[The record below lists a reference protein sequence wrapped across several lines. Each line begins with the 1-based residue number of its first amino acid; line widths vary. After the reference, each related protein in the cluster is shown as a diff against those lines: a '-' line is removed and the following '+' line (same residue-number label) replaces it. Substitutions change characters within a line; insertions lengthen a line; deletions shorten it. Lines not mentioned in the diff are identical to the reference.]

1 MPRPT
6 TQPRVQPARFCPPCV
21 LSARSTPCVLA
32 GHPAAGRHLASRLLA
47 LCVALACLCIIAPTH
62 ATTVQELTRLKGQGQ
77 SVLRGMGLVMG
88 LPGTGDSGKE
98 LAMARPLAQ
107 WYKNNGNES
116 GALKELSGVKNVAVV
131 AVSAVVE
138 ASGALTDDMLD
149 VDIVA
154 INSCKSLKGGRLS
167 LCPLM
172 GPYVGDEHFALAEGS
187 IDVDPNTPTVGK
199 VRLGAR
205 MVRDIRMPAV
215 KDVFD
220 LIIEPPFAGWPSAT
234 QIVSTI
240 NDQQRANPGDTE
252 PPVAEV
258 IDERTIRITIPKAER
273 PQRSAFIA
281 DVLSTEVN
289 PRLLGL
295 PAMVICN
302 RRSGAIILTADV
314 GVSPVAIT
322 HRDLTITTT
331 TPPPTPTPQD
341 PLIERDKWMSIAPRE
356 TSTSQTARLADL
368 LAAFDRLDISV
379 DQEIEIL
386 QMLARG
392 GQLQGRLIID

>member
-1 MPRPT
+1 MHPLTPEER
-6 TQPRVQPARFCPPCV
+6 CSD
-21 LSARSTPCVLA
+21 SARRFGAIARVVRALLPATKPRMAVLA
-32 GHPAAGRHLASRLLA
+32 AAVMSLWL
-47 LCVALACLCIIAPTH
+47 IAPTS
-62 ATTVQELTRLKGQGQ
+62 ATTVQELTRLKGQGE
-77 SVLRGMGLVMG
+77 SVLRGLGLVMG

-107 WYKNNGNES
+107 WLKNNGNEP
-116 GALKELSGVKNVAVV
+116 GALRELNGVKNVAVV
-131 AVSAVVE
+131 SVTVVVP
-138 ASGALTDDMLD
+138 ATGALADDTLD
-149 VDIVA
+149 VEVVA

-172 GPYVGDEHFALAEGS
+172 GPYVGDEHFGLAEGS
-187 IDVDPNTPTVGK
+187 IDIDPSTPTVGK

-205 MVRDIRMPAV
+205 MVRDIRMPEV
-215 KDVFD
+215 KDVFE
-220 LIIEPPFAGWPSAT
+220 LIIQPHFAGWSSAT

-240 NDQQRANPGDTE
+240 NDQQRANPGDAE

-258 IDERTIRITIPKAER
+258 MDERTIRISIPKAER
-273 PQRSAFIA
+273 PQRAAFIA
-281 DVLSTEVN
+281 DIMSTEVN

-314 GVSPVAIT
+314 TVNPVAIT

-331 TPPPTPTPQD
+331 TPAPTPTAQD
-341 PLIERDKWMSIAPRE
+341 PLIDREKWMSITPRD

-368 LAAFDRLDISV
+368 LAAFNRLDIQV
-379 DQEIEIL
+379 DQQVEIL
-386 QMLARG
+386 QMLAKG
-392 GQLQGRLIID
+392 GQLQGKLVID